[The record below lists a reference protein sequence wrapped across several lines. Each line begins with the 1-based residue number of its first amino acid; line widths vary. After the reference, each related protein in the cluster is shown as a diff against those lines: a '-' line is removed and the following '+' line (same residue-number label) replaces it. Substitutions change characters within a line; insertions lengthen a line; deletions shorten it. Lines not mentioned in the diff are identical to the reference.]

1 MKPMGFRYDS
11 VKFENKS
18 NPQSSEPSPSLHLLH
33 LDASKLVANELAV
46 FMQSIVSKGDLQMIN
61 VLKNICDEVEIYHT
75 ILR

>member
-18 NPQSSEPSPSLHLLH
+18 NPQSSEPSLHLLH